1 MLQFQFVAYHPGA
14 ALPLGAASGRAMSSE
29 DEEEYVV
36 EKVLEERTVGGKT
49 EYLVKWEGYDAAEDN
64 TWEPAKEIR
73 KTVAFREYQPQTA
86 SKSSK
91 AAPKKKKKDDS
102 NDEAEVSESDSDE
115 GSDGG
120 DWKPETKSGGAKA
133 AAGRKGATRT
143 PATAATG
150 KQVAKRPLE
159 LDDDDAP
166 LTQDTMLAQLATW
179 DAPALKSF
187 FAQLAKEANQGSY
200 RFSHVFKGLKAPS
213 KKDECLEDLR
223 VCVRAV
229 YAGLGTTTSPEP

>member
-1 MLQFQFVAYHPGA
+1 
-14 ALPLGAASGRAMSSE
+14 MSSE

-73 KTVAFREYQPQTA
+73 KTEAFRAWQPHSA
-86 SKSSK
+86 SKPQSASKTLAKSSK
-91 AAPKKKKKDDS
+91 AAAKKKKKNDDS
-102 NDEAEVSESDSDE
+102 DDEAEVSESDSDD

-120 DWKPETKSGGAKA
+120 DWKPETKSAGAKA
-133 AAGRKGATRT
+133 AAGRKGVSRT

-159 LDDDDAP
+159 LDDDHAP

-179 DAPALKSF
+179 
-187 FAQLAKEANQGSY
+187 
-200 RFSHVFKGLKAPS
+200 
-213 KKDECLEDLR
+213 
-223 VCVRAV
+223 
-229 YAGLGTTTSPEP
+229 